1 MSGLTSRAREL
12 ALKRGAAAGPQRG
25 GRGRGRL
32 LNVLVALATL
42 AALAGA
48 LALRPA
54 AATAR
59 PPRPVLQVRSVSRL
73 PADPPLPASTNL
85 PLARPARGA
94 GGPIRLGVAP
104 LVHRSAKAGDAAPQV
119 ALFTAIPSS
128 LPASGGSV
136 RLIALVQNGASCR
149 FLLTRPNRKLLLTHA
164 CRSGDVLVNVKLSAN
179 AGAQTRV
186 FDFAL
191 AVDGAHGKRTT
202 SPVAVE
208 ESGRAPATAPTITG
222 NPGSI
227 TVATGQRASFE
238 ASASGRPTPRLQW
251 QDAARNSTT
260 WRNISGANAET
271 LAFKATAGENG
282 YRYRAV
288 FTNSA
293 GSATTTA
300 AQLTIGTANV
310 VPQITVQP
318 TSQSVAANTSAT
330 FSADASGT
338 PNPTVRW
345 EVATDG
351 ANWTDIPG
359 ATSKSY
365 IATANSGDNGD
376 QYRALFTNDAG
387 TATTNTVTLTEAG
400 APQITEQPAGQ
411 VLASPGSAPL
421 TAAASGSPAPGVQ
434 WQVSAN
440 AGASW
445 GNISGA
451 TNDTYLVS
459 ATESTNFLEYRA
471 VFTNAVASATSAA
484 AVVTVDET
492 AAENWSGYVD
502 TGGTFSAVNA
512 SWTVPA
518 VNCEAAP
525 NADSSQWIGI
535 DGYTENSDT
544 VEQDGTEA
552 DCSNGTPVYDAWYEM
567 FGDQAVND
575 GYEVSLSPSTYP
587 LAAGDEVSAAV
598 SLAGSDWTLSIDDT
612 TAGWNFR
619 KTVATPSP
627 APAQSSAEWIVER
640 PEECSNSCSLVS
652 LADFGSVN
660 FAGATADDND
670 EVGPISQFAST
681 PIEMAMG
688 SNDVLAAPSALDNT
702 GELFTDNW
710 YGAS

>member
-1 MSGLTSRAREL
+1 
-12 ALKRGAAAGPQRG
+12 
-25 GRGRGRL
+25 
-32 LNVLVALATL
+32 
-42 AALAGA
+42 
-48 LALRPA
+48 
-54 AATAR
+54 
-59 PPRPVLQVRSVSRL
+59 
-73 PADPPLPASTNL
+73 
-85 PLARPARGA
+85 
-94 GGPIRLGVAP
+94 
-104 LVHRSAKAGDAAPQV
+104 
-119 ALFTAIPSS
+119 
-128 LPASGGSV
+128 
-136 RLIALVQNGASCR
+136 
-149 FLLTRPNRKLLLTHA
+149 
-164 CRSGDVLVNVKLSAN
+164 
-179 AGAQTRV
+179 
-186 FDFAL
+186 
-191 AVDGAHGKRTT
+191 
-202 SPVAVE
+202 
-208 ESGRAPATAPTITG
+208 
-222 NPGSI
+222 
-227 TVATGQRASFE
+227 
-238 ASASGRPTPRLQW
+238 LQW
-251 QDAARNSTT
+251 QDAAGNSTT
-260 WRNISGANAET
+260 WRNIGGANAET
-271 LAFKATAGENG
+271 LAFKATSGENG

-338 PNPTVRW
+338 PTPTVRW
-345 EVATDG
+345 EVATNG

-359 ATSKSY
+359 ATSKTY
-365 IATANSGDNGD
+365 IATADSADNGD
-376 QYRALFTNDAG
+376 RYRALFTNVAG

-411 VLASPGSAPL
+411 VLASAGNAPL
-421 TAAASGSPAPGVQ
+421 TAAASGSPVPSVQ

-445 GNISGA
+445 GNIAGA
-451 TNDTYLVS
+451 TNDTYVVS
-459 ATESTNFLEYRA
+459 ANESTNFLEYRA
-471 VFTNAVASATSAA
+471 VFTNAVASAASAA

-518 VNCEAAP
+518 VNCEADP

-535 DGYTENSDT
+535 DGYTESSDT

-552 DCSNGTPVYDAWYEM
+552 DCSNGTPLYGAWYEM
-567 FGDQAVND
+567 FGDDAVND
-575 GYEVSLSPSTYP
+575 GYEVALSPSTYP
-587 LAAGDEVSAAV
+587 LAAGDQVSATV
-598 SLAGSDWTLSIDDT
+598 SLAGSHWTLSVEDT
-612 TAGWNFR
+612 TADWHFQT
-619 KTVATPSP
+619 TVATPSP

-640 PEECSNSCSLVS
+640 PEECANSCSLVN

-660 FAGATADDND
+660 FTGATTDDND
-670 EVGPISQFAST
+670 QVGPISQFAGT

-702 GELFTDNW
+702 GEMFSDNW

>member
-1 MSGLTSRAREL
+1 
-12 ALKRGAAAGPQRG
+12 
-25 GRGRGRL
+25 
-32 LNVLVALATL
+32 
-42 AALAGA
+42 
-48 LALRPA
+48 
-54 AATAR
+54 
-59 PPRPVLQVRSVSRL
+59 
-73 PADPPLPASTNL
+73 
-85 PLARPARGA
+85 
-94 GGPIRLGVAP
+94 VAP

-376 QYRALFTNDAG
+376 QYRALFTNVAG

-400 APQITEQPAGQ
+400 APKITEQPSGQ